1 MPEGGGGVGP
11 LVGGAGVGALVGGG
25 RVVIGGCGVPPPVH

>member
-25 RVVIGGCGVPPPVH
+25 GVVIGGCGVPPPVH